1 MSGNNKIEILDS
13 TLREGEQTPG
23 VSFTKSQKITIAK
36 MLDSFGVDFI
46 ELGHPAV
53 SPDIYKTIEALNQ
66 LSLNA
71 KKMVHGRLT
80 KSDID
85 DAVELGVPWIGLFF
99 GTSRDYLYDKYQLDE
114 NKAQK
119 KIGEIIKYGKSKRL
133 KIRFTAED
141 ASRTDVKFLLKIGKL
156 VERAGVDR
164 FSLADTV
171 GILHPS
177 KTSELV
183 RYFVSQLDIP
193 IHIHCHNDF
202 GLATANA
209 LQAIQSGAS
218 CVDVTI
224 NGLGERCG
232 LPPLAEVTAALD
244 ELYKIKHSW
253 DLKKL
258 NQLSNYID
266 KITKINNKDTRPIT
280 GKYSFSHKAGLHVKA
295 MLKNPSSYQSIS
307 PKKLNREHEIIIDKY
322 TGREAVRHRLDEL
335 GIEYNEPLLNSVL
348 SQIKRSPLVT
358 NWTDKKII
366 QLVKHFTS
374 SRIKKP
380 RQRFNNK
387 FF

>member
-1 MSGNNKIEILDS
+1 MFVYNKIEILDS

-23 VSFTKSQKITIAK
+23 VSFAKSQKISIAK
-36 MLDSFGVDFI
+36 MLDSFGVNFI

-53 SPDIYKTIEALNQ
+53 SPDIYKTIAILNQ
-66 LSLNA
+66 LPLNA
-71 KKMVHGRLT
+71 EKMVHARLM

-85 DAVELGVPWIGLFF
+85 DAIELGVPWIGLFF

-114 NKAQK
+114 NNALK
-119 KIGEIIKYGKSKRL
+119 KIEETIRYAKNKGL

-141 ASRTDVKFLLKIGKL
+141 ASRTDLNFLLKIGKL
-156 VERAGVDR
+156 VERTGADR

-171 GILHPS
+171 GILHPN

-183 RYFVSQLDIP
+183 QYFVSRLHIP
-193 IHIHCHNDF
+193 IHMHCHNDF

-244 ELYKIKHSW
+244 ELYKIEHSW

-266 KITKINNKDTRPIT
+266 EITNNNNDTRPIT

-335 GIEYNEPLLNSVL
+335 GIEYNESLLNNVL

-358 NWTDKKII
+358 NWTNKKII
-366 QLVKHFTS
+366 QLVKHLTLSKIEKTS
-374 SRIKKP
+374 TTFLS
-380 RQRFNNK
+380 
-387 FF
+387 

>member
-1 MSGNNKIEILDS
+1 MNRKVEILDT

-23 VSFTKSQKITIAK
+23 VSFSKSEKIIIAK

-53 SPDIYKTIEALNQ
+53 SPDIYNTIIELNK

-71 KKMVHGRLT
+71 EKIVHGRLK

-85 DAVELGVPWIGLFF
+85 DAIDLGIPWIGLFF
-99 GTSRDYLYDKYQLDE
+99 GTSKKYLYNKYGTDE
-114 NKAQK
+114 KGAFK
-119 KIGEIIKYGKSKRL
+119 IIKEGILYAKKNGL

-141 ASRTDVKFLLKIGKL
+141 ASRTDVDFLLKIGKL
-156 VERAGVDR
+156 VEKLGVDR

-171 GILHPS
+171 GILHPE

-183 RYFVSQLDIP
+183 KFFVSELNIS

-209 LQAIQSGAS
+209 LQAVQSGAK

-232 LPPLAEVTAALD
+232 ISPIAEVTTALD
-244 ELYKIKHSW
+244 ELLEIKNSW

-258 NQLSNYID
+258 SSMSSYVD
-266 KITKINNKDTRPIT
+266 YITKVKNEHIRPIT
-280 GKYSFSHKAGLHVKA
+280 GKNAFTHKAGLHVKSV
-295 MLKNPSSYQSIS
+295 LKDSTSYESIS
-307 PKKLNREHEIIIDKY
+307 PKKLNRNHIIIIDKF
-322 TGREAVRHRLDEL
+322 TGKEAIAYRLNKL
-335 GIEYNEPLLNSVL
+335 GIKHNDKLLEKVL
-348 SQIKRSPLVT
+348 HSIKASPKIT
-358 NWTDKKII
+358 NWTDEKII
-366 QLVKHFTS
+366 RLVNKIFYLK
-374 SRIKKP
+374 RKKLP
-380 RQRFNNK
+380 QIF
-387 FF
+387 

>member
-1 MSGNNKIEILDS
+1 MSVNNKIEILDS

-53 SPDIYKTIEALNQ
+53 SPDIYKTIETLNQ

-85 DAVELGVPWIGLFF
+85 DAIELGVPWIGLFF
-99 GTSRDYLYDKYQLDE
+99 STSRDYLYDKYQLDE

-119 KIGEIIKYGKSKRL
+119 KIEETIKYGKSKGL

-141 ASRTDVKFLLKIGKL
+141 ASRTDLKFLLKIGKL
-156 VERAGVDR
+156 VERAGADR

-171 GILHPS
+171 GILHPN
-177 KTSELV
+177 KASELV
-183 RYFVSQLDIP
+183 QYFVSQLDIP
-193 IHIHCHNDF
+193 IHMHCHNDF

-209 LQAIQSGAS
+209 LQAIESGAS

-232 LPPLAEVTAALD
+232 LPPLAEVTVALD

-258 NQLSNYID
+258 NELSNYID

-322 TGREAVRHRLDEL
+322 TGREAVRHRLDKL

-358 NWTDKKII
+358 NWTNKKII
-366 QLVKHFTS
+366 QLVKHLTS
-374 SRIKKP
+374 SKIEKAP
-380 RQRFNNK
+380 TTF
-387 FF
+387 